1 MTCIWGAGVKPER
14 ASSVLMTSAS
24 PPSILPLKQTLS
36 SQSESKREGR
46 EKGER
51 EPALLN
57 HTEWMR
63 ADVYP
68 LSSRTHCR
76 QEELRERGSVATLCW
91 ESILTIPSFT
101 QTLTHSQNKV
111 SPCDIPG
118 WMERVILSQ
127 AVWGNNT
134 VLLLLIVLSQFVLLE
149 VLPLCWILMGLSE
162 PSSWSVCVRVD
173 QHTCASVCVWQHAL
187 LHKPKQRLNLC
198 LPAGETRCAGECDG
212 HLEHRA
218 SETGWRN
225 QCLLF
230 THSPLVVSC
239 WVCRILCSLR
249 LASSLCS
256 SLGVGTVSTTHW
268 CVLLRWNVQVFAYIV
283 RDSAWWFLK
292 SAGYDRPA
300 YTPSPLHRRRFV
312 WLDVGQCC
320 FSYALRS
327 VSRAHT
333 WPKGQI
339 DKHFTVSMTCFDLF
353 LL

>member
-1 MTCIWGAGVKPER
+1 MWHSGLDGAGDTLTSSLRKQHSLACVDCLVAIRLAWGASTLLDPNGPLR
-14 ASSVLMTSAS
+14 AQQLICVCACGPAHVCVSVRLAACS
-24 PPSILPLKQTLS
+24 S
-36 SQSESKREGR
+36 SQAQAEAES
-46 EKGER
+46 
-51 EPALLN
+51 
-57 HTEWMR
+57 
-63 ADVYP
+63 
-68 LSSRTHCR
+68 
-76 QEELRERGSVATLCW
+76 
-91 ESILTIPSFT
+91 
-101 QTLTHSQNKV
+101 
-111 SPCDIPG
+111 
-118 WMERVILSQ
+118 
-127 AVWGNNT
+127 
-134 VLLLLIVLSQFVLLE
+134 
-149 VLPLCWILMGLSE
+149 
-162 PSSWSVCVRVD
+162 
-173 QHTCASVCVWQHAL
+173 
-187 LHKPKQRLNLC
+187 
-198 LPAGETRCAGECDG
+198 LPACRRDGCAGECDG

-268 CVLLRWNVQVFAYIV
+268 CVLLRWNVQLFAYIV
-283 RDSAWWFLK
+283 WDSAWWFLK

-320 FSYALRS
+320 FSYALCS

-339 DKHFTVSMTCFDLF
+339 HKHFTVSMTCFDLF
-353 LL
+353 QLYHLICSKHHLHSLLSLYALQSEQYRCVCARLLTLCSAVWLCHHLLLLARFSTLFCPPFVWCPLWRSWVSCDKGLTAKEVACRIMVEEPVKSLINERKH